1 MKMKRWVTA
10 KPNLETVRS
19 LARSCGF
26 TPLAAAALCARGI
39 DTPEAARAFLETDPA
54 KLHDPMLLPD
64 MAKARDTIRRAIEQ
78 GKKIAVFG
86 DYDVDG
92 VTSTCVMT
100 RVLRS
105 LGADVRHYIPDR
117 LSEGY
122 GLSMGAMDR
131 LAQDGIGLIITVD
144 SGVSAFEEI
153 ARAREL
159 GMEVVVTD
167 HHECRE
173 ELPDANAV
181 VNPKRADSTYPF
193 AELAGVG
200 VAFKLACA
208 LAGDG
213 QQRAVLEQYADLVA
227 LGTVADV
234 MPLIGENRII
244 VAAGLRRMAETQNVG
259 LSMLL
264 HESGQQGK
272 RLTAST
278 ISFILAPRIN
288 AAGRLGHADMAA
300 ELFLT
305 DDPRRAQ
312 TLAMALCEQN
322 KQRQATEN
330 QILEQAL
337 QKLRREYDP
346 LEDQVIVL
354 AGEDWHHGVIGI
366 VSSRICDRYACPTV
380 LIALEDGI
388 GKGSGRSVKGFN
400 LYEAL
405 CDSAPLLERFG
416 GHELAAGLTIREEN
430 IQQFHENMEAWARE
444 HVNPQELMPILHIDC
459 PIAPEFIS
467 TEATRGLDVLEPF
480 GMGNPQPVFSMCDLL
495 VEEITPIS
503 SDRHVRLTLS
513 KDGQT
518 YTAMLFGT
526 GQGGCGFAQGNYVDA
541 AFCLE
546 INEYRGR
553 CSVQLVIRDIQLS
566 TCEVMADQKILNLYN
581 RFMSDGALTA
591 REARVLLPER
601 RDLVAV
607 WRHILSRSEDGWLSV
622 PDGALSRR
630 VSWESRREINIGKLL
645 VCLDVFSES
654 RLLSYHFRE
663 GQLNIVLKHIEG
675 KADISKSVVLKT
687 LQSMSKDCNT
697 MQGSVI

>member
-78 GKKIAVFG
+78 RKKIAVFG

-131 LAQDGIGLIITVD
+131 LAQDGIGLIVTVD

-153 ARAREL
+153 ARARDL

-208 LAGDG
+208 MAGDG

-354 AGEDWHHGVIGI
+354 AGEEWHHGVIGI

-405 CDSAPLLERFG
+405 CASAPLLERFG

-430 IQQFHENMEAWARE
+430 IQQFRENMEAWARE
-444 HVNPQELMPILHIDC
+444 HVNPRELMPILHIDC

-687 LQSMSKDCNT
+687 LQSMSKDCDT

>member
-1 MKMKRWVTA
+1 MKRWVTA
-10 KPNLETVRS
+10 KPNLENVRS

-39 DTPEAARAFLETDPA
+39 DTPERAQAFLETDPA
-54 KLHDPMLLPD
+54 KLYDPFALPD
-64 MAKARDTIRRAIEQ
+64 MRQAVQTVQQAIAQGEQ
-78 GKKIAVFG
+78 IVVFG

-92 VTSTCVMT
+92 VTSTCVLT
-100 RVLRS
+100 RMLRT
-105 LGADVRHYIPDR
+105 LGANVRHYIPDR

-122 GLSMGAMDR
+122 GLSVSAMDT
-131 LAQDGIGLIITVD
+131 LAAQGAKLIITVD

-153 ARAREL
+153 AHARAL
-159 GMEVVVTD
+159 GVNVVVTD

-181 VNPKRADSTYPF
+181 VNPKRLDSTYPF
-193 AELAGVG
+193 SELAGVG
-200 VAFKLACA
+200 VTFKLVCA
-208 LAGDG
+208 LAGAER
-213 QQRAVLEQYADLVA
+213 QQEMLETYGDLVA

-234 MPLIGENRII
+234 MPLVGENRIL
-244 VAAGLRRMAETQNVG
+244 VAAGLYHMAETRNLG

-264 HESGQQGK
+264 RESGQHGK
-272 RLTAST
+272 KLTAST

-305 DDPRRAQ
+305 DDPHRAQ
-312 TLAMALCEQN
+312 TLAAALCEQN
-322 KQRQATEN
+322 KQRQTTEN
-330 QILEQAL
+330 EILLQAL

-354 AGEDWHHGVIGI
+354 AGENWHHGVIGI
-366 VSSRICDRYACPTV
+366 VSSRICDRYSCPTV
-380 LIALEDGI
+380 LIALEEGI

-405 CDSAPLLERFG
+405 RDSADLLERFG
-416 GHELAAGLTIREEN
+416 GHELAAGLTIRQEN
-430 IQQFHENMEAWARE
+430 IPAFKQNMMAWAKE
-444 HVNPQELMPILHIDC
+444 HVDPKELMPLLHIDC
-459 PIAPEFIS
+459 PIAPELI
-467 TEATRGLDVLEPF
+467 TLEAIEGLDVLEPF
-480 GMGNPQPVFSMCDLL
+480 GMGNPQPIFSMHDLL

-513 KDGQT
+513 KDGIP

-546 INEYRGR
+546 VNEYRGHK
-553 CSVQLVIRDIQLS
+553 SVQMVIKDIQLS
-566 TCEVMADQKILNLYN
+566 TCEVLADQKLLNLYN

-601 RDLVAV
+601 PDLVAV
-607 WRHILSRSEDGWLSV
+607 WRHILSRSEDGWLTV
-622 PDGALSRR
+622 PSNALSRR
-630 VSWESRREINIGKLL
+630 VSWESRREINIGKLFI
-645 VCLDVFSES
+645 CLDVFSES

-687 LQSMSKDCNT
+687 LQSMSKECAGRQDT
-697 MQGSVI
+697 LI

>member
-64 MAKARDTIRRAIEQ
+64 MAKARDTIRRAIDQ

-131 LAQDGIGLIITVD
+131 LAQDGIGLIVTVD

-430 IQQFHENMEAWARE
+430 IQQFRENMEAWARE

>member
-153 ARAREL
+153 ARARDL
-159 GMEVVVTD
+159 GMKVVVTD

>member
-131 LAQDGIGLIITVD
+131 LAQDGIGLIVTVD

-181 VNPKRADSTYPF
+181 VNPKRADSIYPF

-200 VAFKLACA
+200 VAFKLASA

-244 VAAGLRRMAETQNVG
+244 VAAGLRRMAETQNIG

-354 AGEDWHHGVIGI
+354 AGEEWHHGVIGI

-430 IQQFHENMEAWARE
+430 IQQFHENMEVWARE

-581 RFMSDGALTA
+581 RFMSDGELTA
-591 REARVLLPER
+591 CEARVLLPER

-687 LQSMSKDCNT
+687 LQSMSKDCDT

>member
-131 LAQDGIGLIITVD
+131 LAQDGIGLIVTVD

-181 VNPKRADSTYPF
+181 VNPKRADSIYPF

-200 VAFKLACA
+200 VAFKLASA

-234 MPLIGENRII
+234 MPLVGENRII
-244 VAAGLRRMAETQNVG
+244 VAAGLRRMTETQNVG

-354 AGEDWHHGVIGI
+354 AGEGWHHGVIGI

-405 CDSAPLLERFG
+405 YDSAPLLERFG

-430 IQQFHENMEAWARE
+430 IQQFHENMEVWARE

-581 RFMSDGALTA
+581 RFMSDGELTA

-687 LQSMSKDCNT
+687 LQSMSKDCDT

>member
-131 LAQDGIGLIITVD
+131 LAQDGIGLIVTVD

-153 ARAREL
+153 ARARDL

-208 LAGDG
+208 MAGDG

-354 AGEDWHHGVIGI
+354 AGEEWHHGVIGI

-405 CDSAPLLERFG
+405 CASAPLLERFG

-430 IQQFHENMEAWARE
+430 IQQFRENMEAWARE
-444 HVNPQELMPILHIDC
+444 HVNPRELMPILHIDC

>member
-153 ARAREL
+153 ARARDL
-159 GMEVVVTD
+159 GMKVVVTD

-430 IQQFHENMEAWARE
+430 IQQFRENMEAWARE

>member
-64 MAKARDTIRRAIEQ
+64 MAKARDTIRRAIDQ

-122 GLSMGAMDR
+122 GLSMSAMDR
-131 LAQDGIGLIITVD
+131 LAQDGIGLIVTVD

-153 ARAREL
+153 ARARDL

-430 IQQFHENMEAWARE
+430 IQQFRENMEAWARE

>member
-10 KPNLETVRS
+10 KPNLENVRS

-39 DTPEAARAFLETDPA
+39 DTPERAQAFLETDPA
-54 KLHDPMLLPD
+54 KLYDPFALPD
-64 MAKARDTIRRAIEQ
+64 MRQAVQTVQQAIAQGEQ
-78 GKKIAVFG
+78 IVVFG

-92 VTSTCVMT
+92 VTSTCVLT
-100 RVLRS
+100 RMLRT
-105 LGADVRHYIPDR
+105 LGANVRHYIPDR

-122 GLSMGAMDR
+122 GLSVSAMDT
-131 LAQDGIGLIITVD
+131 LAAQGAKLIITVD

-153 ARAREL
+153 AHARAL
-159 GMEVVVTD
+159 GMNVVVTD

-181 VNPKRADSTYPF
+181 VNPKRLDSTYPF
-193 AELAGVG
+193 SELAGVG
-200 VAFKLACA
+200 VTFKLVCA
-208 LAGDG
+208 LAGAER
-213 QQRAVLEQYADLVA
+213 QQEMLETYGDLVA

-234 MPLIGENRII
+234 MPLVGENRIL
-244 VAAGLRRMAETQNVG
+244 VAAGLYHMAETRNLG

-264 HESGQQGK
+264 RESGQHGK
-272 RLTAST
+272 KLTAST

-305 DDPRRAQ
+305 DDPHRAQ
-312 TLAMALCEQN
+312 TLAAALCEQN
-322 KQRQATEN
+322 KQRQTTEN
-330 QILEQAL
+330 EILLQAL

-354 AGEDWHHGVIGI
+354 AGENWHHGVIGI
-366 VSSRICDRYACPTV
+366 VSSRICDRYSCPTV
-380 LIALEDGI
+380 LIALEEGI

-405 CDSAPLLERFG
+405 RDSADLLERFG
-416 GHELAAGLTIREEN
+416 GHELAAGLTIRQEN
-430 IQQFHENMEAWARE
+430 IPAFKQNMMAWAKE
-444 HVNPQELMPILHIDC
+444 HVDPKELMPLLHIDC
-459 PIAPEFIS
+459 PIAPELI
-467 TEATRGLDVLEPF
+467 TLEAIEGLDVLEPF
-480 GMGNPQPVFSMCDLL
+480 GMGNPQPIFSMHDLL

-513 KDGQT
+513 KDGIP

-546 INEYRGR
+546 VNEYRGHK
-553 CSVQLVIRDIQLS
+553 SVQMVIKDIQLS
-566 TCEVMADQKILNLYN
+566 TCEVLADQKLLNLYN

-601 RDLVAV
+601 PDLVAV
-607 WRHILSRSEDGWLSV
+607 WRHILSRSEDGWLTV
-622 PDGALSRR
+622 PSNALSRR
-630 VSWESRREINIGKLL
+630 VSWESRREINIGKLFI
-645 VCLDVFSES
+645 CLDVFSES

-687 LQSMSKDCNT
+687 LQSMSKECAGRQDT
-697 MQGSVI
+697 LI

>member
-10 KPNLETVRS
+10 KPNLENVRS

-39 DTPEAARAFLETDPA
+39 DTPERAQAFLETDPA
-54 KLHDPMLLPD
+54 KLYDPFALPD
-64 MAKARDTIRRAIEQ
+64 MRQAVQTVQQAIAQGEQ
-78 GKKIAVFG
+78 IVVFG

-92 VTSTCVMT
+92 VTSTCVLT
-100 RVLRS
+100 RMLRT
-105 LGADVRHYIPDR
+105 LGANVRHYIPDR

-122 GLSMGAMDR
+122 GLSVSAMDT
-131 LAQDGIGLIITVD
+131 LAAQGAKLIITVD

-153 ARAREL
+153 AHARAL
-159 GMEVVVTD
+159 GVNVVVTD

-181 VNPKRADSTYPF
+181 VNPKRLDSTYPF
-193 AELAGVG
+193 SELAGVG
-200 VAFKLACA
+200 VTFKLVCA
-208 LAGDG
+208 LAGAER
-213 QQRAVLEQYADLVA
+213 QQEMLETYGDLVA

-234 MPLIGENRII
+234 MPLVGENRIL
-244 VAAGLRRMAETQNVG
+244 VAAGLYHMAETRNLG

-264 HESGQQGK
+264 RESGQHGK
-272 RLTAST
+272 KLTAST

-305 DDPRRAQ
+305 DDPHRAQ
-312 TLAMALCEQN
+312 TLAAALCEQN
-322 KQRQATEN
+322 KQRQTTEN
-330 QILEQAL
+330 EILLQAL

-354 AGEDWHHGVIGI
+354 AGENWHHGVIGI
-366 VSSRICDRYACPTV
+366 VSSRICDRYSCPTV
-380 LIALEDGI
+380 LIALEEGI

-405 CDSAPLLERFG
+405 RDSADLLERFG
-416 GHELAAGLTIREEN
+416 GHELAAGLTIRQEN
-430 IQQFHENMEAWARE
+430 IPAFKQNMMAWAKE
-444 HVNPQELMPILHIDC
+444 HVDPKELMPLLHIDC
-459 PIAPEFIS
+459 PIAPELI
-467 TEATRGLDVLEPF
+467 TLEAIEGLDVLEPF
-480 GMGNPQPVFSMCDLL
+480 GMGNPQPIFSMHDLL

-513 KDGQT
+513 KDGIP

-546 INEYRGR
+546 VNEYRGHK
-553 CSVQLVIRDIQLS
+553 SVQMVIKDIQLS
-566 TCEVMADQKILNLYN
+566 TCEVLADQKLLNLYN

-601 RDLVAV
+601 PDLVAV
-607 WRHILSRSEDGWLSV
+607 WRHILSRSEDGWLTV
-622 PDGALSRR
+622 PSNALSRR
-630 VSWESRREINIGKLL
+630 VSWESRREINIGKLFI
-645 VCLDVFSES
+645 CLDVFSES

-687 LQSMSKDCNT
+687 LQSMSKECAGRQDT
-697 MQGSVI
+697 LI

>member
-322 KQRQATEN
+322 KQRQVTEN

-430 IQQFHENMEAWARE
+430 IQQFRENMEAWARE

>member
-131 LAQDGIGLIITVD
+131 LAQDGIGLIVTVD

-430 IQQFHENMEAWARE
+430 IQQFRENMEAWARE

-591 REARVLLPER
+591 REACVLLPER

>member
-64 MAKARDTIRRAIEQ
+64 MAKARDTICRAIEQ

-100 RVLRS
+100 RVLRGM
-105 LGADVRHYIPDR
+105 GADVRHYIPDR

-131 LAQDGIGLIITVD
+131 LAQDGIGLIVTVD

-234 MPLIGENRII
+234 MPLVGENRII